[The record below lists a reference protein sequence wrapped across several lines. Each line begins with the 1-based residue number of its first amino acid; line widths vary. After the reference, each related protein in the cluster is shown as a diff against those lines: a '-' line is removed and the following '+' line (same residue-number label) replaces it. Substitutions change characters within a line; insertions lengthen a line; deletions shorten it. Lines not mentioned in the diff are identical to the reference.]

1 MWDSTKGGQ
10 ERNAVATVRVY
21 LAASE
26 TLVREGL
33 SCLFSR
39 DPTIEVVNG
48 APLDTLCETERAPH
62 VAVLV
67 VGAPAGDSVETIRN
81 LCRHFPRV
89 KVLALVASS
98 AREAMLSALRAGAA
112 GCLPLDADPGDLIA
126 AVRTLAQG
134 ECYLHPLAAAA
145 IMDEYRQGEATPYAH
160 LSPRE
165 EEILALLAEGATNRE
180 IARRLHLST
189 RTVEA
194 HRAKIMAKLGAQH
207 LVDLVR
213 HAIRRGLIKL

>member
-1 MWDSTKGGQ
+1 M
-10 ERNAVATVRVY
+10 ATVHVY
-21 LAASE
+21 VAASE

-33 SCLFSR
+33 RCLFSR
-39 DPTIEVVNG
+39 DPAIEVIDG
-48 APLDTLCETERAPH
+48 TSLESLCEAERIPD
-62 VAVLV
+62 VAILV
-67 VGAPAGDSVETIRN
+67 VGAPAGDSVETIRG
-81 LCRHFPRV
+81 LCRRFPNV

-112 GCLPLDADPGDLIA
+112 GCLPLDANPGDLIA

-145 IMDEYRQGEATPYAH
+145 IMDEYRHGEAAPYAH

-165 EEILALLAEGATNRE
+165 EEILSLLATGATNRE

>member
-1 MWDSTKGGQ
+1 
-10 ERNAVATVRVY
+10 VATVHVY
-21 LAASE
+21 VAASE
-26 TLVREGL
+26 TLIREGL
-33 SCLFSR
+33 RCLFSR
-39 DPTIEVVNG
+39 DPAIEVIDG
-48 APLDTLCETERAPH
+48 TPLESLCEAERVPD
-62 VAVLV
+62 VAILV
-67 VGAPAGDSVETIRN
+67 VGVPAGDSVETIRG
-81 LCRHFPRV
+81 LCRRFPNV

-112 GCLPLDADPGDLIA
+112 GCLPLDADPADLIS

-145 IMDEYRQGEATPYAH
+145 IMDEYRQGEAPPYAH

-165 EEILALLAEGATNRE
+165 EEILSLLAEGATNRE

>member
-1 MWDSTKGGQ
+1 M
-10 ERNAVATVRVY
+10 ATVHVY
-21 LAASE
+21 VAASE
-26 TLVREGL
+26 TLIREGL
-33 SCLFSR
+33 RCLFSR
-39 DPTIEVVNG
+39 DPTIEVIDG
-48 APLDTLCETERAPH
+48 SPLDSLCEAEQVPD
-62 VAVLV
+62 VAILV
-67 VGAPAGDSVETIRN
+67 VGVPTGDSVEVIRN
-81 LCRHFPRV
+81 LCRRFPKI

-98 AREAMLSALRAGAA
+98 AQEAMLSALRAGAA

-145 IMDEYRQGEATPYAH
+145 IMNEYRQGEAASCAH

-165 EEILALLAEGATNRE
+165 EEILSLLASGATNRE
-180 IARRLHLST
+180 IAKRLHLST

-207 LVDLVR
+207 LVDLIR